1 MSIDGTLVR
10 GKLLVLVPLESPT
23 GIEKKFWYVKR
34 ENKYVKIDRH
44 SLVRW

>member
-23 GIEKKFWYVKR
+23 GTEKKFWHVK
-34 ENKYVKIDRH
+34 EKINMICKD
-44 SLVRW
+44 SPVRW

>member
-23 GIEKKFWYVKR
+23 GTEKK
-34 ENKYVKIDRH
+34 N
-44 SLVRW
+44 SGT